1 MEYYEAIRH
10 IRNMTLEGK
19 DKEAIDLLLEEIS
32 NRPSLSEID
41 NMSWEIG
48 VLLGDYNRSKKDNKQ
63 ELYTKAIQYTVK
75 NKYGIVFHIDDF
87 IESVDCGGFIDY
99 DGIGYALDIDGKE
112 IEQIH
117 CNTKYLKSIKKK
129 GAMFVAWYNK

>member
-1 MEYYEAIRH
+1 MEYYDAVRH
-10 IRNMTLEGK
+10 IRSMTLEGK

-48 VLLGDYNRSKKDNKQ
+48 VLLGDYTRSKKENKQ

-87 IESVDCGGFIDY
+87 IKDVECGGFIDY

-112 IEQIH
+112 IEKIH
-117 CNTKYLKSIKKK
+117 CDTKYLKSLKRK
-129 GAMFVAWYNK
+129 GAIFIAWYNR